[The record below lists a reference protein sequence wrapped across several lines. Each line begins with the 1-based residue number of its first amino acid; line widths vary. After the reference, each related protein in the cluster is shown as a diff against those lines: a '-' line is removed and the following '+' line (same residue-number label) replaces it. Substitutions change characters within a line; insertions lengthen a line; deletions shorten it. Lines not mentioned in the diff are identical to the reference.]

1 VKLVL
6 IQPPVEDF
14 YDTDVRLQ
22 PIGLAYLAG
31 AVRDHL
37 PEVEIEILDFHH
49 GWGRRSLRLPK
60 ELSYLREYYPH
71 HDESPFS
78 TFHQYYRFGAS
89 DADIARVLQEKD
101 PDVVGISSLF
111 TPYYREALAVARI
124 AKEHTRARV
133 VMGGSH
139 VSADPHSI
147 LREPAVD
154 FVVTGEG
161 EKPLVRLLRALA
173 AGAPCSRWFNSGQEN
188 ESSEE
193 LPIPDLSSLRPES
206 YRLRGRPM
214 VFLVTSRS
222 CPHRCS
228 FCSVHTTFGLR
239 YRRASVPR
247 VVEEMKLRY
256 REGYRVFDFEDDNLT
271 YYKDEMKE
279 LCRAIRREF
288 PEGDLELVAMNGISY
303 LSLDTELLRL
313 MTEAGFSRL
322 NLALVS
328 SDTSV
333 LETTKRPHTVSKY
346 LEVVEEAYRLG
357 FEITSYQILGL
368 PFESRA
374 SMVQTLV
381 FAARLPV
388 LLGASP
394 FYLTPGSP
402 IQRQLGVELSEAD
415 YFRARLTA
423 MAWEG
428 RDFTRDDV
436 YTLFVTTRIL
446 NFLKSRGR
454 SSRRW
459 RLGEELL
466 ETLLSTGRLEAA
478 SGKSRQPLTRFC
490 SELFFEVWEQLEY
503 ITDLEGGRIVIH
515 GAASRS
521 AQKRTA
527 PSLHSSTL
535 PKDGYFDRSSPR
547 DSQRNRKST
556 GVRPSRSARSRSP
569 IS

>member
-6 IQPPVEDF
+6 VQPPIEDF

-31 AVRDHL
+31 AVKEHL
-37 PEVEIEILDFHH
+37 PAVEAEIIDFHH
-49 GWGRRSLRLPK
+49 GWGRRSLRLPD
-60 ELSYLREYYPH
+60 ELSYLRPYYPH

-89 DADIARVLQEKD
+89 DADMARVLREKD

-111 TPYYREALAVARI
+111 TPYYREALAVARL
-124 AKEHTRARV
+124 AKEHTRAAV

-139 VSADPHSI
+139 VSADPHSV

-161 EKPLVRLLRALA
+161 ERALVSLLRALG
-173 AGAPCSRWFNSGQEN
+173 AGAPAPRWFNQGSVED
-188 ESSEE
+188 SPLDD
-193 LPIPDLSSLRPES
+193 LPLPDLSSLLPET

-214 VFLVTSRS
+214 TFLVTSRS

-228 FCSVHTTFGLR
+228 FCSVHTTFGTR
-239 YRRASVPR
+239 YRRVSVPR
-247 VVEEMKLRY
+247 VIEEMKLRY

-279 LCRAIRREF
+279 LCRRIRTEF
-288 PEGDLELVAMNGISY
+288 PEGDIELVAMNGISY
-303 LSLDTELLRL
+303 LSLDSELLQS
-313 MTEAGFSRL
+313 MKAAGFSRL

-328 SDTSV
+328 SDASV
-333 LETTKRPHTVSKY
+333 LETTKRPHTVSRY
-346 LEVVEEAYRLG
+346 VEVVEEAHRLG
-357 FEITSYQILGL
+357 FAITSYQILGL
-368 PFESRA
+368 PFESLS

-381 FAARLPV
+381 FSARLPV

-402 IQRQLGVELSEAD
+402 IQRKLGVSLSETD

-428 RDFTRDDV
+428 ADFTRDDL
-436 YTLFVTTRIL
+436 YTLFVSTRIL
-446 NFLKSRGR
+446 NFLKSRREGPR
-454 SSRRW
+454 AV
-459 RLGEELL
+459 LGKEILD
-466 ETLLSTGRLEAA
+466 TLLA
-478 SGKSRQPLTRFC
+478 SGTLHAARGETRRPLTRFRAG
-490 SELFFEVWEQLEY
+490 LFFEVWRRLEFV
-503 ITDLEGGRIVIH
+503 TTLEGRRVEIPEKVSEGIAGHEELDVV
-515 GAASRS
+515 AAKRS
-521 AQKRTA
+521 ERE
-527 PSLHSSTL
+527 HRVV
-535 PKDGYFDRSSPR
+535 RS
-547 DSQRNRKST
+547 
-556 GVRPSRSARSRSP
+556 
-569 IS
+569 

>member
-1 VKLVL
+1 MKLVL
-6 IQPPVEDF
+6 VQPPIEDF

-31 AVRDHL
+31 AVRQHL
-37 PEVEIEILDFHH
+37 PEVEVEILDFHH
-49 GWGRRSLRLPK
+49 GFGRRSLPVPK

-89 DADIARVLQEKD
+89 DAEIARVLKQKC

-111 TPYYREALAVARI
+111 TPYYREALAVARL

-154 FVVTGEG
+154 FIVTGEG
-161 EKPLVRLLRALA
+161 ERPLVSLLRALA
-173 AGAPCSRWFNSGQEN
+173 AGALCARWFNSGEEN
-188 ESSEE
+188 DSIDE

-206 YRLRGRPM
+206 YQLRGRPM

-228 FCSVHTTFGLR
+228 FCSVHATFGLR
-239 YRRASVPR
+239 YRRVSVAR
-247 VVEEMKLRY
+247 VMEEMKLRY

-288 PEGDLELVAMNGISY
+288 PEGPESGVELVAMNGISY
-303 LSLDTELLRL
+303 LSLDTELLQL
-313 MTEAGFSRL
+313 MKTAGFTRL

-346 LEVVEEAYRLG
+346 LEVVQAAHALG
-357 FEITSYQILGL
+357 FAITSYQILGL
-368 PFESRA
+368 PFEPRA

-415 YFRARLTA
+415 YVRSRLTA

-446 NFLKSRGR
+446 NFLKSHGR
-454 SSRRW
+454 SPRRR

-478 SGKSRQPLTRFC
+478 SGTSRRPLTRFR
-490 SELFFEVWEQLEY
+490 SELFFEVWGQLEY
-503 ITDLEGGRIVIH
+503 VTDLEGTRIAI
-515 GAASRS
+515 
-521 AQKRTA
+521 
-527 PSLHSSTL
+527 
-535 PKDGYFDRSSPR
+535 
-547 DSQRNRKST
+547 
-556 GVRPSRSARSRSP
+556 PSREKS
-569 IS
+569 

>member
-1 VKLVL
+1 MKLLLV
-6 IQPPVEDF
+6 QPPIEDF

-31 AVRDHL
+31 AVKEHL
-37 PEVEIEILDFHH
+37 PEVGVEILDFHH
-49 GWGRRSLRLPK
+49 GWGRRSLPLPK

-71 HDESPFS
+71 PDESPFS
-78 TFHQYYRFGAS
+78 TFHQYFRYGAS
-89 DADIARVLQEKD
+89 ERDMVRVLKEKD
-101 PDVVGISSLF
+101 PDVLGISSLF
-111 TPYYREALAVARI
+111 TPYYREALAVARL
-124 AKEHTRARV
+124 AKVHTRAKV

-139 VSADPHSI
+139 VSADPHSV

-161 EKPLVRLLRALA
+161 ERPLVSLLRALST
-173 AGAPCSRWFNSGQEN
+173 GAPTPRWFNAGGEQE
-188 ESSEE
+188 STEE
-193 LPIPDLSSLRPES
+193 PPLPDLTSLRPER

-228 FCSVHTTFGLR
+228 FCSVHATFGRR
-239 YRRASVPR
+239 YRRVSVSR
-247 VVEEMKLRY
+247 VLEEMKLRY

-271 YYKDEMKE
+271 YYKDEMKD
-279 LCRAIRREF
+279 LCRRIRREF
-288 PEGDLELVAMNGISY
+288 PDGDVELVAMNGISY
-303 LSLDTELLRL
+303 LSLDDELLRL
-313 MTEAGFSRL
+313 MKEAGFTRL

-333 LETTKRPHTVSKY
+333 LETTKRPHTVAKF
-346 LEVVEEAYRLG
+346 LEVVEAAHRLG

-402 IQRQLGVELSEAD
+402 IQKQLGVTLSEAD
-415 YFRARLTA
+415 YVRARLTA

-436 YTLFVTTRIL
+436 YTLLVTTRIL
-446 NFLKSRGR
+446 NFLKSG
-454 SSRRW
+454 SSRPERR
-459 RLGEELL
+459 RLGLELL
-466 ETLLSTGRLEAA
+466 ETLLRSGTLLAA
-478 SGKSRQPLTRFC
+478 RGNERRPLTRFRA
-490 SELFFEVWEQLEY
+490 ELFFEVWRKLEY
-503 ITDLEGGRIVIH
+503 VTNLDGDRVE
-515 GAASRS
+515 
-521 AQKRTA
+521 
-527 PSLHSSTL
+527 L
-535 PKDGYFDRSSPR
+535 P
-547 DSQRNRKST
+547 
-556 GVRPSRSARSRSP
+556 
-569 IS
+569 